1 MAGCRTPDGVRR
13 RPWCTLA
20 PLLLAFGLHLL
31 GISRES
37 LWRDEVDSIR
47 FAAEIWET
55 MARSVSIPDA
65 VGELARY
72 LTRPGWNGPLYF
84 WALEPWLR
92 VAGRSELALRF
103 PSALA
108 GLVAIALSYTVASR
122 LFGMLASQLTALLM
136 AANPYL
142 AWYAGEGKMYT
153 LITALALLSTYLLLR
168 ALASGQKRFWL
179 GYVLATTVLFYCHI
193 LTPLLLPVQ
202 FVLALLLHPRAARS
216 PAALLSAG
224 ALTLPYLPLL
234 LWQWPRLAEPAETG
248 FPFVALPAMAR
259 RLAEVFGRGIIGW
272 PAATALALMLSAMGA
287 SMILAKRRAALGLL
301 CWAAIPLLAL
311 YLVSLGRP
319 LFTERYLI
327 WSLPAWLMLT
337 AGGLAALAQRGGAS
351 RRVALVWTAG
361 VVTTGMIGVAFQW
374 GTPVRADFRAAAALL
389 KEHYQAGELI
399 VFQIPYLQAT
409 FDYYAPELEYQSAEG
424 PYTNRGDS
432 PADWNTSAQVDA
444 YLRQAT
450 AGYPRVWLVLSEAP
464 MWDERGLTRRW
475 FDTNGQMLQQLAL
488 NRVEVTQWELANRS
502 RGAPT
507 TLALDDAAHGAQSLS
522 LGRWKRFSNRAADH
536 PQGWNSCERV
546 GSWLPAARS
555 RPCLI
560 ADTLEA

>member
-1 MAGCRTPDGVRR
+1 
-13 RPWCTLA
+13 
-20 PLLLAFGLHLL
+20 LLLAFSLHLL

-55 MARSVSIPDA
+55 MVRSESIRDA
-65 VGELARY
+65 ASELARY

-108 GLVAIALSYTVASR
+108 GLVAIALSYAVASR
-122 LFGMLASQLTALLM
+122 LFGMLASQLTALLI

-179 GYVLATTVLFYCHI
+179 GYVLATTVLFYCHV

-202 FVLALLLHPRAARS
+202 FVLALLLHPRAARA
-216 PAALLSAG
+216 PAALLSVG
-224 ALTLPYLPLL
+224 ALILPYLPLL
-234 LWQWPRLAEPAETG
+234 VWQWPRLAEPAETG
-248 FPFVALPAMAR
+248 FPFVTLPAMAR

-272 PAATALALMLSAMGA
+272 PAAAALALLLSAMGA

-301 CWAAIPLLAL
+301 CWAVIPLLEL
-311 YLVSLGRP
+311 YLVSLRRP

-327 WSLPAWLMLT
+327 WSLPAWLML
-337 AGGLAALAQRGGAS
+337 AGAGLAALAERGGAS
-351 RRVALVWTAG
+351 HRVSLVWTAG

-374 GTPVRADFRAAAALL
+374 GTPVRADFRAAAAFVRQ
-389 KEHYQAGELI
+389 HHQAGELI
-399 VFQIPYLQAT
+399 VFQIPYLKAT

-450 AGYPRVWLVLSEAP
+450 AGYPRIWLVLSEAP
-464 MWDERGLTRRW
+464 MWDERDLTRGW
-475 FDTNGQMLQQLAL
+475 FDTHGRLAQQLTL
-488 NRVEVTQWELANRS
+488 NRVEVTQWKLGNRS
-502 RGAPT
+502 RGAPA
-507 TLALDDAAHGAQSLS
+507 TLALDVAANGAQFLS
-522 LGRWKRFSNRAADH
+522 LGGWKRFSNRAADH
-536 PQGWNSCERV
+536 PQGLDICSQV
-546 GSWLPAARS
+546 LPRRGTADI
-555 RPCLI
+555 RPRLI
-560 ADTLEA
+560 ADILEA